1 MLYYLIFLNKGIVV
15 SISRFDDEEARD
27 RVYHYCE
34 KNDRLLGGTSY
45 DEVQVFNE
53 VD

>member
-27 RVYHYCE
+27 RVYSYC
-34 KNDRLLGGTSY
+34 KNQCSLGGMADY
-45 DEVQVFNE
+45 DEIQVFNE

>member
-15 SISRFDDEEARD
+15 SISRFDDDETRD
-27 RVYHYCE
+27 KTYKYW
-34 KNDRLLGGTSY
+34 KNDHLLGSTKY
-45 DEVQVFNE
+45 DELQVFNE